1 MMQRKPIHGALAL
14 LLALAVG
21 CGGSFS
27 EKASKSVS
35 VALTTTNAAR
45 NTFVA
50 WDESHQQQ
58 IVAEADTEAEARER
72 LAAYRAE
79 REVVLE
85 AFTAAYSAI
94 AAAAAAVP
102 LVDEGKR
109 DEGAVLQLIS
119 EAANA
124 AMSAKRLFDE
134 LREGPS

>member
-1 MMQRKPIHGALAL
+1 MIARPQRIAIAL
-14 LLALAVG
+14 LLAVTVS
-21 CGGSFS
+21 CGGSFA
-27 EKASKSVS
+27 EKASDSVS

-58 IVAEADTEAEARER
+58 IVADADTEAEARER

-124 AMSAKRLFDE
+124 AMSAKRLFDQ